1 MRAVQHLQAL
11 VDAPEPPQP
20 PPEALRPVTLGKFE
34 FTPSGVKVLG
44 KPEIEEW
51 AAALHVVSVL
61 ERGLAFCVG
70 DLILYG
76 EDAYGEAAAQYIDAR
91 HWAPETVRNYVWI
104 SKQVP
109 VRNRMIDR
117 GLSMAHHQLV
127 AALEAPEQRR
137 WLKRAASEDAEP
149 WTVARLRAA
158 IREGGDT
165 APTAW
170 FAVVRCSSEDARDS
184 LVKRLESEGFACKAT
199 ERR

>member
-1 MRAVQHLQAL
+1 MSPATQHLQSVVGVPSIDRDSDL
-11 VDAPEPPQP
+11 APVVLGQHFQITAAGLSVVGEPSFETCQTLWS
-20 PPEALRPVTLGKFE
+20 ALRTLEK
-34 FTPSGVKVLG
+34 S
-44 KPEIEEW
+44 
-51 AAALHVVSVL
+51 
-61 ERGLAFCVG
+61 LAFAIG
-70 DLILYG
+70 DAIRYFEARWG
-76 EDAYGEAAAQYIDAR
+76 ERASQIIDVTGLSY
-91 HWAPETVRNYVWI
+91 ETCRNYRWI
-104 SKQVP
+104 AEKVSSE
-109 VRNRMIDR
+109 NRMIDR

-127 AALEAPEQRR
+127 ARLQPPEQRR

-170 FAVVRCSSEDARDS
+170 FAVVRCNSEDARDS